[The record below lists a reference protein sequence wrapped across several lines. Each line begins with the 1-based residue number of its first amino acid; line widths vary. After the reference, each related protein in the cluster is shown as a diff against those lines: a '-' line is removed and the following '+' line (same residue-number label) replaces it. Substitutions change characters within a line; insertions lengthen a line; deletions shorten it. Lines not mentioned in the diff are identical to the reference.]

1 MTEADAKAWLESKM
15 GSSDIDQMEWRDCKK
30 VIELIYEK
38 DQPENMDTTNNKLT
52 AVVKAT
58 TPSTRREPATPSPK
72 ADCKFIQDWLVTLDN
87 KETHLMMSWGSDD
100 SPAVCPV
107 SEGKVVCYTLKDTT
121 QHGGKYKV
129 MDLDVSTP
137 ANRRPA
143 KGVATAPPPPPADK
157 PAQQAP
163 PKAEAPKAEDKPA
176 PPPST
181 PAPAAAA
188 GTNKPFAYENQREK
202 TITKIACVNSAINA
216 WATMDKTV
224 LGGEPM
230 TTADIFRI
238 ATEIETFVTSTK

>member
-1 MTEADAKAWLESKM
+1 MTEADARAWLESKM

-38 DQPENMDTTNNKLT
+38 DKPENMDTTNNKLT

-58 TPSTRREPATPSPK
+58 TPSTRRDPATPSPK

-143 KGVATAPPPPPADK
+143 KGVAAPPPADK

-163 PKAEAPKAEDKPA
+163 PNVETPKAEDKPA
-176 PPPST
+176 PPPAT
-181 PAPAAAA
+181 T
-188 GTNKPFAYENQREK
+188 GFAVHYKDDRERN
-202 TITKIACVNSAINA
+202 ITRTACVKTAIEMWPHIN
-216 WATMDKTV
+216 KTV
-224 LGGEPM
+224 LGGREMEP
-230 TTADIFRI
+230 ADFFRI
-238 ATEIETFVTSTK
+238 ADEIELYVNQVKPQGK

>member
-1 MTEADAKAWLESKM
+1 MTEADARAWLESKM

-38 DQPENMDTTNNKLT
+38 DKPENMDTTNNKLT

-58 TPSTRREPATPSPK
+58 TPSTRREPATPSNK

-143 KGVATAPPPPPADK
+143 KGVATAPPPPPA
-157 PAQQAP
+157 P
-163 PKAEAPKAEDKPA
+163 PVRAPA
-176 PPPST
+176 PVLTLPPPPGPPVPT
-181 PAPAAAA
+181 QRTVMDFAPA
-188 GTNKPFAYENQREK
+188 G
-202 TITKIACVNSAINA
+202 
-216 WATMDKTV
+216 
-224 LGGEPM
+224 
-230 TTADIFRI
+230 
-238 ATEIETFVTSTK
+238 FVQSPVART